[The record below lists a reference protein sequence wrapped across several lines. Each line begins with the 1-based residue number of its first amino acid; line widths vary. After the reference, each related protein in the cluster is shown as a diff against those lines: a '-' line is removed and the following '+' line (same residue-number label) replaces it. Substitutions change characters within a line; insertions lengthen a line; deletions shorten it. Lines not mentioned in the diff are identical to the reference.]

1 MFPAREDAYFLHNE
15 TLKDYGTELNITFLW
30 EVKIISFYG
39 NNRKLTS
46 YLCGILST

>member
-1 MFPAREDAYFLHNE
+1 MFPAREDTYFSHNE

-30 EVKIISFYG
+30 EVKIISFYS